1 MSIFHRHPLN
11 KHLIKVY
18 KKPFQMSKNNYS
30 ESVVFRNKFPDNIDK
45 LQPYEMCRYF
55 AYYKQ
60 PLARYT
66 YIIYKEEKINW
77 ITSYK
82 QDNDN
87 EPTQAEKDNHV
98 RRLTVDDYN
107 EYVKKANEYLMNDM
121 QTLPN
126 ASIAADIEAQ
136 VLKENVIQKIGKD
149 LENINKKSYD
159 LIDNLLINILG
170 GTLVAIVIEFISSLR
185 DNATKDIASTLTAIF
200 VIWVIISSIVYFLR
214 IRKYKNAQKED

>member
-1 MSIFHRHPLN
+1 
-11 KHLIKVY
+11 
-18 KKPFQMSKNNYS
+18 
-30 ESVVFRNKFPDNIDK
+30 
-45 LQPYEMCRYF
+45 MCQYF

-82 QDNDN
+82 QDNDK

-121 QTLPN
+121 QTLAN

-149 LENINKKSYD
+149 LGSINKRSYD

-185 DNATKDIASTLTAIF
+185 YNTTKDIASTLTSIF
-200 VIWVIISSIVYFLR
+200 VIWVIISLTIYFLR
-214 IRKYKNAQKED
+214 IRKYKKAHR